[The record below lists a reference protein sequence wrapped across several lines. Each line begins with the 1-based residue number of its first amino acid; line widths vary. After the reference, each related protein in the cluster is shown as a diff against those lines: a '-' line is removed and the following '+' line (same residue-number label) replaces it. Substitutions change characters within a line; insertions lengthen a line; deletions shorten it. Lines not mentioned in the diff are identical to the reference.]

1 MVTRK
6 LIRAAIYLG
15 CIMYVPMLYIQI
27 AIASQ
32 DLTSSSPDRAVEIA
46 RNSRDRIERNGKT
59 LKASSSAV
67 FKEFADRT
75 VALQK
80 LIDTRKELGDAGF
93 LTKGEPAGD
102 ARRAHINAKIL
113 SEVGELKKVCDLN
126 LDNLLYAL
134 DSFDMA
140 VADSLVDSQATRS
153 INSNYGLA
161 LDQYLKQEKARFL
174 EAEDD
179 AKVALT
185 AYQEETDSR
194 RKIRLQKKY
203 NRTKLRLLQIKARRR
218 MYEARVKA
226 ADMNQKITGV
236 IRTKIRSEGHDISSK
251 FRQVMANLYNTFAKI
266 IPIAEVGGTGSPEIL
281 SNLGFSNVEALQE
294 TLVVVD
300 DAVNKL
306 GYILDDMVKDVLS
319 GLGGIV
325 VVKDNGV
332 ISDSISIEEEME
344 FLRKQR
350 EAWNS

>member
-1 MVTRK
+1 METRK
-6 LIRAAIYLG
+6 LIRSAIYLG
-15 CIMYVPMLYIQI
+15 CIMYIPVFYIQI

-32 DLTSSSPDRAVEIA
+32 NLTSTSPDRAVEIA
-46 RNSRDRIERNGKT
+46 KNSRDRVERNGKT
-59 LKASSSAV
+59 LKASSQAV

-80 LIDTRKELGDAGF
+80 LIDTRRELGDAGF

-113 SEVGELKKVCDLN
+113 MEVGELKKVCDKN
-126 LDNLLYAL
+126 LDSLLYAL
-134 DSFDMA
+134 DTFDMA
-140 VADSLVDSQATRS
+140 VAGSLVDSQATRS

-174 EAEDD
+174 EADDD
-179 AKVALT
+179 AKAALT

-194 RKIRLQKKY
+194 RKNRLKKKY
-203 NRTKLRLLQIKARRR
+203 ARSKHRLLQIEARRK

-226 ADMNQKITGV
+226 AAMNQKITGL
-236 IRTKIRSEGHDISSK
+236 IRTKIKSEGIDISSK
-251 FRQVMANLYNTFAKI
+251 FRQIMANLYNTFAKI
-266 IPIAEVGGTGSPEIL
+266 IPIAEVGGTGGPAIL
-281 SNLGFSNVEALQE
+281 SNLGFANVEAMQE

-300 DAVNKL
+300 GAVDKL
-306 GYILDDMVKDVLS
+306 GHVLDDMVNDVLA
-319 GLGGIV
+319 GLGGIQ
-325 VVKDNGV
+325 VVKDNSV
-332 ISDSISIEEEME
+332 ISESISIEEEME

>member
-1 MVTRK
+1 METRK

-15 CIMYVPMLYIQI
+15 CIVYISVFYIQV

-32 DLTSSSPDRAVEIA
+32 NLTSMSPDRAVEIA
-46 RNSRDRIERNGKT
+46 QKSRDRVERNGKT
-59 LKASSSAV
+59 LKASSQAV

-80 LIDTRKELGDAGF
+80 LIDTRRELGDAGF
-93 LTKGEPAGD
+93 LTKGDPDGD

-113 SEVGELKKVCDLN
+113 MEVGELKKVCDRN

-134 DSFDMA
+134 DTFDMA

-153 INSNYGLA
+153 INSNYGLS

-174 EAEDD
+174 EADED
-179 AKVALT
+179 AKASLT
-185 AYQEETDSR
+185 AYQEETDLR
-194 RKIRLQKKY
+194 RKHRLRKKY
-203 NRTKLRLLQIKARRR
+203 ARSKHRLLQIGARRN

-226 ADMNQKITGV
+226 AAMNQKITGL
-236 IRTKIRSEGHDISSK
+236 IRTKIKSEGYDISSK
-251 FRQVMANLYNTFAKI
+251 FRQIMANLYNTFAKI
-266 IPIAEVGGTGSPEIL
+266 IPIAEVGGTGGPEIL
-281 SNLGFSNVEALQE
+281 SNLGFSNVEAMHE

-300 DAVNKL
+300 GAVDKL
-306 GYILDDMVKDVLS
+306 GHVLDDMVNDVLS
-319 GLGGIV
+319 GLGGIT
-325 VVKDNGV
+325 VVKDSGV
-332 ISDSISIEEEME
+332 ISESISIEEEME

>member
-15 CIMYVPMLYIQI
+15 CIMYVPVLYIQV

-32 DLTSSSPDRAVEIA
+32 DLASLSPDRAVEIA

-59 LKASSSAV
+59 LKASSRAV

-93 LTKGEPAGD
+93 LTKGEPTGD

-113 SEVGELKKVCDLN
+113 TEVGELKKVCDQN
-126 LDNLLYAL
+126 IDNLLYAL
-134 DSFDMA
+134 DAFDMA

-174 EAEDD
+174 EADND
-179 AKVALT
+179 AKAALT
-185 AYQEETDSR
+185 AYQEETDPR
-194 RKIRLQKKY
+194 RKTRLRKKY
-203 NRTKLRLLQIKARRR
+203 NRTKLRLLQIKGRRK

-236 IRTKIRSEGHDISSK
+236 IRTKIKSEGYDISSK

-294 TLVVVD
+294 TLVVVG
-300 DAVNKL
+300 DAVDKL
-306 GYILDDMVKDVLS
+306 GYILDDMVKDVLT

>member
-1 MVTRK
+1 MQTRK
-6 LIRAAIYLG
+6 LIRSVIYLG
-15 CIMYVPMLYIQI
+15 CIMYVPVFYVQI

-32 DLTSSSPDRAVEIA
+32 NLTSMSADRAVEIA
-46 RNSRDRIERNGKT
+46 RNSRDRVERNGKT
-59 LKASSSAV
+59 LKASSQAV

-80 LIDTRKELGDAGF
+80 LIDTRRELGDAGC
-93 LTKGEPAGD
+93 LTKGDPAGD

-113 SEVGELKKVCDLN
+113 MEVGELKKVCDQN

-134 DSFDMA
+134 DTFDMA

-174 EAEDD
+174 EADED
-179 AKVALT
+179 AKAALT
-185 AYQEETDSR
+185 AYLEETDSR
-194 RKIRLQKKY
+194 RKHRLRKKY
-203 NRTKLRLLQIKARRR
+203 ARSKQRLLQIGARRQ

-226 ADMNQKITGV
+226 AAMNQKITGL
-236 IRTKIRSEGHDISSK
+236 IRTKIKSEGYDISSK
-251 FRQVMANLYNTFAKI
+251 FRQIMANLYNTFAKI
-266 IPIAEVGGTGSPEIL
+266 IPIAEVGGTGGPKIL
-281 SNLGFSNVEALQE
+281 SNLGFSNVEDMHE

-300 DAVNKL
+300 SAVDKL
-306 GYILDDMVKDVLS
+306 GHVLDDMVNDVLS
-319 GLGGIV
+319 GLGGIQ
-325 VVKDNGV
+325 VVKDNDV
-332 ISDSISIEEEME
+332 IGESISIEEEME